1 MPQATAFSASGT
13 PAGQVDLPEAIF
25 GLRPHRPLLHQAV
38 VAEMANRRAGTHA
51 TKTRG
56 AVRGGGR
63 KPWRQKGTGRARHG
77 SRRSPLWTGGGIT
90 VGPEPRDYGQRLSR
104 RERALAL
111 RSALSAHARAG
122 TVVVVEAPSETA
134 LKTRAVAGLL
144 QAAGAGPRAVVVAGT
159 GEAAFARA
167 AANLRGTRVLAARR
181 LALRHLLVPGTL
193 VLTRGGLAELQEVLA
208 S

>member
-1 MPQATAFSASGT
+1 MPQATAYTASGA
-13 PAGQVDLPEAIF
+13 PAGQVDLPEVIF

-38 VAEMANRRAGTHA
+38 LAELANRRAGTHA

-90 VGPEPRDYGQRLSR
+90 FGPQPRDHGQRFSR

-111 RSALSAHARAG
+111 RSALSAHAQAG
-122 TVVVVEAPSETA
+122 TVVVIEAPSDA
-134 LKTRAVAGLL
+134 APKTRAVASLL
-144 QAAGAGPRAVVVAGT
+144 RAVGGGTRAIVIAGT

-167 AANLRGTRVLAARR
+167 AANLRGARVLAARR
-181 LALRHLLVPGTL
+181 LSLRHLLVPGTL
-193 VLTRGGLAELQEVLA
+193 VLTRGGLADLQEVLA
-208 S
+208 P